1 MKKNKLTNRT
11 ILIIVLTSFALLFL
25 GLSIITSVI
34 NVNRTKNSIDNIG
47 EVSLSIETEE
57 KIDQAIVYY
66 EKLDRNI
73 GLEKKVKNAN
83 ALADAKANYV
93 RLAIKKA
100 IVLDNRKVADEISNE
115 EITLAVNEATTK
127 LEKYFS
133 ESEYETIT
141 GYSEF
146 KYLQDKYGTKKED
159 NSSNTN
165 TNQNSSN
172 EEIEIC

>member
-25 GLSIITSVI
+25 SLSIITSVV
-34 NVNRTKNSIDNIG
+34 NVNRTKKSIDNIG
-47 EVSLSIETEE
+47 DVSLSIETEE

-66 EKLDRNI
+66 DKLDRNI

-83 ALADAKANYV
+83 ALTEAKANYV

-100 IVLDNRKVADEISNE
+100 IVLDNRKVADGITNE
-115 EITLAVNEATTK
+115 EITLAVNEATSK

-146 KYLQDKYGTKKED
+146 KFLQNKYGTKTESD
-159 NSSNTN
+159 SSNTN
-165 TNQNSSN
+165 TNQNSN

>member
-25 GLSIITSVI
+25 SLSIITSVV
-34 NVNRTKNSIDNIG
+34 NVNRTKKSIDNIG
-47 EVSLSIETEE
+47 EVSLSIEVEE

-66 EKLDRNI
+66 DKLDRNI
-73 GLEKKVKNAN
+73 GLEKKVKNRS
-83 ALADAKANYV
+83 ALDDAKANYV

-100 IVLDNRKVADEISNE
+100 IVLDNRKVADGVTNE
-115 EITLAVNEATTK
+115 EITLAVNEATLK

-146 KYLQDKYGTKKED
+146 KYLQDKYGSKEEN
-159 NSSNTN
+159 NSSSSN
-165 TNQNSSN
+165 TNQNSN
-172 EEIEIC
+172 EEIELC